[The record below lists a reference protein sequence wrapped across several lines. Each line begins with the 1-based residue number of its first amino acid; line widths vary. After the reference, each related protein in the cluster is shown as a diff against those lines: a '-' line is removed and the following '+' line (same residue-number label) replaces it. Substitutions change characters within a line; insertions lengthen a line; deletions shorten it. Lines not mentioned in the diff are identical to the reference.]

1 MTANTE
7 NLTLAAEPFAHQGPV
22 MGVGSGALFAS
33 VLSGDC
39 LQVMATLEAGSIDAI
54 ITDLPY
60 GTTACKWDAVIPFA
74 PLWEQVR
81 RVLKPN
87 GVFVTTASQPF
98 TTALIASNLAAFKYC
113 WVWDK
118 MGGGAFVIAKRRPM
132 QTHEDIVVFCDGKN
146 TYNPQMEDADEK
158 NVRPIN
164 GGSSGGNT
172 VPVAGGVAKSAP
184 GYDPKK
190 RFPKTVIRRSRYGAE
205 CNSVN
210 RVHPTQKPV
219 ELMRYLVRTYTNP
232 GDTVLDP
239 CCGSGTTGVAAQ
251 MEGRN
256 CVLIEREEK
265 YLETTRQ
272 RLLANDKVS
281 HDAPPLKRQ

>member
-1 MTANTE
+1 MTANNE
-7 NLTLAAEPFAHQGPV
+7 NLPLSAEPSAYQWPV

-81 RVLKPN
+81 RALKPN

-98 TTALIASNLAAFKYC
+98 TSALVMSNPTQFKHEWIWEKSKASNFLLARKQPLKA
-113 WVWDK
+113 
-118 MGGGAFVIAKRRPM
+118 
-132 QTHEDIVVFCDGKN
+132 HESIVVFSPGTPAYYPQKTVGK
-146 TYNPQMEDADEK
+146 PFKGAGRSK
-158 NVRPIN
+158 K
-164 GGSSGGNT
+164 GSQTELVNT
-172 VPVAGGVAKSAP
+172 VPTPTFRNDNNG
-184 GYDPKK
+184 D
-190 RFPKTVIRRSRYGAE
+190 RFPRSVQYFVTAE
-205 CNSVN
+205 SEGCM
-210 RVHPTQKPV
+210 HPTQKPL

-251 MEGRN
+251 AEGRN

-265 YLETTRQ
+265 YLEITRQ
-272 RLLANDKVS
+272 RLLANIQRS
-281 HDAPPLKRQ
+281 ETGEARSL